1 MTTNNEN
8 KLIPAS
14 TVLMIRDG
22 IAGLEVF
29 MVVRNHQI
37 DFASGA
43 LVFPG
48 GKVDKD
54 DYDERLSQNTSLD
67 NANDNFL
74 PFKIAAIR
82 ESFEEAN
89 VLFAKEKNNEKNIN
103 SKRLLELNNWREKFN
118 NRAGSMYDF
127 SIAEGISFSTE
138 SLIPF
143 AHWITPEMMPKRF
156 DTRFYIAQAP
166 EGHEGEHD
174 GNESVDSLWIAPKD
188 ALEDCYNKKRTI
200 IFPTRLNLEK
210 LNQSKTVEEAIANA
224 KESNII
230 TVIPVIEKDENGSF
244 LTIPKDAGYGD
255 IKEPINEFSTPGASA
270 K

>member
-67 NANDNFL
+67 NTNDNFL

-103 SKRLLELNNWREKFN
+103 SKRLLELNN
-118 NRAGSMYDF
+118 
-127 SIAEGISFSTE
+127 
-138 SLIPF
+138 
-143 AHWITPEMMPKRF
+143 
-156 DTRFYIAQAP
+156 QAFM
-166 EGHEGEHD
+166 
-174 GNESVDSLWIAPKD
+174 NQ
-188 ALEDCYNKKRTI
+188 
-200 IFPTRLNLEK
+200 NLDK
-210 LNQSKTVEEAIANA
+210 LK
-224 KESNII
+224 
-230 TVIPVIEKDENGSF
+230 
-244 LTIPKDAGYGD
+244 
-255 IKEPINEFSTPGASA
+255 
-270 K
+270 